1 MNEVV
6 QFLNESPIVYFSTI
20 GVDGKPKVRP
30 FQFMLAEEGKV
41 FFCTS
46 NQKDVFSEIEKNKN
60 IELCTMNSKNEWIRI
75 NGKVVFSNDMKIKEK
90 VLNSSE
96 LVKNIYK
103 SADNKIFE
111 VFYIADAK
119 ATIYDFSGN
128 PPRKYTF

>member
-46 NQKDVFSEIEKNKN
+46 NQSVHKN
-60 IELCTMNSKNEWIRI
+60 LS
-75 NGKVVFSNDMKIKEK
+75 
-90 VLNSSE
+90 L
-96 LVKNIYK
+96 
-103 SADNKIFE
+103 
-111 VFYIADAK
+111 
-119 ATIYDFSGN
+119 
-128 PPRKYTF
+128 